1 MRKMLLLAGMLCGAL
16 FLTGCGNDVD
26 ENKSTTQIQ
35 EEVAKMDAAQIQAM
49 VDKYQKAIEAKS
61 AELKVQADKLAKIPP
76 TELLGDDAKA
86 IKAKMTDL
94 TDSINRLKT
103 NMEAYAE
110 GLKKK

>member
-26 ENKSTTQIQ
+26 ENKSTTQIK
-35 EEVAKMDAAQIQAM
+35 EEVSKMDASQIQAM
-49 VDKYQKAIEAKS
+49 VDKYQKAIEERA
-61 AELKVQADKLAKIPP
+61 AELKVEADKLAQIPL
-76 TELLGDDAKA
+76 TEQTGDAAKA
-86 IKAKMTDL
+86 SRAKIEEL
-94 TDSINRLKT
+94 KNSINRLKT